1 MFGYVNSLRS
11 LSQGR
16 AQYVMEFES
25 YQQVP
30 NAVAEEIIAK
40 SS

>member
-16 AQYVMEFES
+16 AQYAMEFEA

-30 NAVAEEIIAK
+30 TAVADEIRAK
-40 SS
+40 KA